1 MNSLVKS
8 KSSEIFSNV
17 VEKLLL
23 TLGAMLLASLFLMV
37 SGYDFS
43 SIFVGVWNGI
53 TKDFSGTIRWMTPLL
68 FTSLAVVLSQKAN
81 LFNLGVDGQLNIGAC
96 ASAYVALNFKGY
108 SIGLTIALVFL
119 AGIIAGALYASI
131 PALLKIRLGA
141 YEVVTTLLMNF
152 IAVQFLEWLVLG
164 PLKPDTVTGTVST
177 ENFRKELWLPRIL
190 EPSQA
195 NVGVFIAIVL
205 ALIIAFIMYRT
216 VFGHEIKMVGSNENF
231 AKYSGINTVR
241 VTLSTMLIGGAI
253 AGLAGTVE
261 IMGSLRRLPVGF
273 NQDWGFDGIVVALLA
288 SNNPIACIFTAF
300 FIAAL
305 RNGAANMERFSK
317 VPSAASEIVQA
328 LVLLIVTAH
337 IIWPRL
343 KNRSKQK
350 SKSKDLGIED

>member
-8 KSSEIFSNV
+8 KSSEILSSI
-17 VEKLLL
+17 VEKILLIF
-23 TLGAMLLASLFLMV
+23 GAMLLASLFLMI
-37 SGYDFS
+37 SGYDFF
-43 SIFVGVWNGI
+43 SIFRGVWNGI

-96 ASAYVALNFKGY
+96 AAAYVALNFKGY
-108 SIGLTIALVFL
+108 STGLTIALVFL
-119 AGIIAGALYASI
+119 AGIIAGALYAAI

-152 IAVQFLEWLVLG
+152 IAVQFLEWLLLG
-164 PLKPDTVTGTVST
+164 PLSPDKVTGTVST
-177 ENFRKELWLPRIL
+177 ENFREDLWLPRIL

-195 NVGVFIAIVL
+195 NVGIFISIAL
-205 ALIIAFIMYRT
+205 ALLVAFVMYRT

-231 AKYSGINTVR
+231 AKYSGINTAR
-241 VTLSTMLIGGAI
+241 ITLSTMLIGGAI

-288 SNNPIACIFTAF
+288 SNNPIACIFSAF

-305 RNGAANMERFSK
+305 RNGAANMERFSN
-317 VPSAASEIVQA
+317 VPSAASDIVQA
-328 LVLLIVTAH
+328 LVLLVVTAH
-337 IIWPRL
+337 IVWPHL
-343 KNRSKQK
+343 KKKINTSTK
-350 SKSKDLGIED
+350 STDLSED